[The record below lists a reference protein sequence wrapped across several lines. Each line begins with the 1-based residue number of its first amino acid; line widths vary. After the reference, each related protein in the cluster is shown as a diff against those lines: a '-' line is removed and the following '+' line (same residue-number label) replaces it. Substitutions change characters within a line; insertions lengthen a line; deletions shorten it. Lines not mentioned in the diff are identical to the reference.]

1 MITATGLTKRFGGR
15 PAIEEVSL
23 RVEPGEVVG
32 FLGPNGAG
40 KTTTMRAL
48 LGTLRP
54 DAGTASVTR
63 PVGYLPETFAAY
75 DALSVRSY
83 LAFMARLKGGSV
95 SGPVSRTHGL
105 SKESLHRTASVDV
118 DGAMTRAGI
127 ADLASRPIGRLSKG
141 QRQRV
146 GLAQALLGSPRAYVL
161 DEPTIGLDPAQIV
174 DTRRVIRDL
183 REHAAVLL
191 STHVLTEAAEICDRV
206 VVIVR
211 GRVVAEERPAQAPD
225 LEERFLRLVGESEL
239 R

>member
-1 MITATGLTKRFGGR
+1 VHHHACVGNPFVIIASNLTKRFGGR
-15 PAIEEVSL
+15 PAIEGVSL

-40 KTTTMRAL
+40 KTTTMRIL
-48 LGTLRP
+48 LSTLRA
-54 DAGTASVTR
+54 DEGTVSVSR

-83 LAFMARLKGGSV
+83 LSFMGRLKGT
-95 SGPVSRTHGL
+95 R
-105 SKESLHRTASVDV
+105 DV
-118 DGAMTRAGI
+118 DDAMTRAGV
-127 ADLASRPIGRLSKG
+127 ADLAARPIGRLSKG

-161 DEPTIGLDPAQIV
+161 DEPTIGLDPKQIV
-174 DTRRVIRDL
+174 DTRQVIRSL
-183 REHAAVLL
+183 REDAAVLL
-191 STHVLTEAAEICDRV
+191 STHLLAEAAEICDRV

-211 GRVVAEERPAQAPD
+211 GRVVAEERPSDAPD

-239 R
+239 Q